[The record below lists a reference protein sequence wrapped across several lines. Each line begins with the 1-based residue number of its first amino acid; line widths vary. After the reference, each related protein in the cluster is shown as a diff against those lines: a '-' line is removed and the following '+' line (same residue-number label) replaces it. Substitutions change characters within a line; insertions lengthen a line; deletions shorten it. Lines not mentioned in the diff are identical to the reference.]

1 MLWLFIESILCIAF
15 FVLSLIIYSNRIKT
29 FKNTI
34 IREPAKKYDKRLKM
48 VGISIVLMILLYYI
62 LNLDFY
68 LDKKYIES
76 NALLVLITINQFF
89 LWISFIVIGKSSKYL
104 RSEDLIEFYH
114 PSKKEARAG
123 EIKAGNILYGNK
135 VKYPYYIKLQD
146 LQRHMFITGITGS
159 GKSNFLQNFLIDYK
173 EKYDTPILLAEFK
186 GEYHYLQKYIP
197 DLLIL
202 IVGKNFSI
210 NIFDPEKADAEVHA
224 ERVFQIFRSG
234 GLFEGVEYSPQME
247 RVFVDILNR
256 VCRDPEKRSWAKFYE
271 EAKEYLKDILIQTGG
286 DMTYRSSVSAVT
298 NRIRRYSLGTLKH
311 SFETKSGIDVK
322 EMFKHDVLL
331 DLSGIIKI
339 GGEKEDDLFFLN
351 MILKYLWD
359 KNIQEGSREYK
370 GIKHITI
377 IEDAQYF
384 AGQNTTKK
392 STISSYIEDIALLL
406 RGTGECLISLA
417 TRPAISPEILANCGI
432 FVSFQNHMQKDYLQ
446 DLLNFDD
453 KSRKFLSMLDVGKC
467 MIRVNSIGRP
477 FLMEIPLIEREWLSM
492 KTITEN
498 NKRVIEEINR
508 NNQGYIQSDTLFT
521 VDNSIVFCSYCGSEI
536 RQNAEYCEACYNKKK
551 VVT

>member
-1 MLWLFIESILCIAF
+1 MLWLESILCISL
-15 FVLSLIIYSNRIKT
+15 FVLSTVIYFNRIKT

-34 IREPAKKYDKRLKM
+34 IREQMKRYDKRLKKIF
-48 VGISIVLMILLYYI
+48 ISLVLAIIYYYI
-62 LNLDFY
+62 VNIDFY
-68 LDKKYIES
+68 VEKRYIES
-76 NALLVLITINQFF
+76 NVLLGLIAVNQFF
-89 LWISFIVIGKSSKYL
+89 LWFSFIVISRSSKYL
-104 RSEDLIEFYH
+104 RNEVLIKLYH
-114 PSKKEARAG
+114 PSKKEANKG
-123 EIKAGNILYGNK
+123 EIIAGNILYGNK
-135 VKYPYYIKLQD
+135 AKYPYYIRIQD

-159 GKSNFLQNFLIDYK
+159 GKSNFLQNFLIEYK
-173 EKYDTPILLAEFK
+173 KKYDTPILLAEFK

-202 IVGKNFSI
+202 VVGMNFSI
-210 NIFDPEKADAEVHA
+210 NIFDPETANAEVHS

-234 GLFEGVEYSPQME
+234 GLFEGVEYTPQME
-247 RVFVDILNR
+247 RVFVDVLNR
-256 VCRDPEKRSWAKFYE
+256 VCKDPKKRSWDKFYE
-271 EAKEYLKDILIQTGG
+271 EAKEYLKDMIRETQDTS
-286 DMTYRSSVSAVT
+286 YRNSISAVT

-311 SFETKSGIDVK
+311 SFEKKSGIDVR
-322 EMFKHDVLL
+322 EIFKHDVLL

-359 KNIQEGSREYK
+359 KNIQEGSKHYK

-384 AGQNTTKK
+384 AGQDTTKK

-446 DLLNFDD
+446 DLLNFDLE
-453 KSRKFLSMLDVGKC
+453 SRKFLSMLDVGKC

-477 FLMEIPLIEREWLSM
+477 FLMETPLIEREWLSM
-492 KTITEN
+492 KAITKN
-498 NKRVIEEINR
+498 NKRVIDEINR
-508 NNQGYIQSDTLFT
+508 LNDIGSDILFT
-521 VDNSIVFCSYCGSEI
+521 VDKSIVFCSYCGSEI
-536 RQNAEYCEACYNKKK
+536 IQNAKHCEACYSKSK
-551 VVT
+551 VIT

>member
-15 FVLSLIIYSNRIKT
+15 FILSLILYSNRIKT

-34 IREPAKKYDKRLKM
+34 IREPAKRYDKRLKM
-48 VGISIVLMILLYYI
+48 VGIILVLMIILYYI
-62 LNLDFY
+62 LNIDFY
-68 LDKKYIES
+68 IEKKYMES
-76 NALLVLITINQFF
+76 NGLLGLITINQFF
-89 LWISFIVIGKSSKYL
+89 LWFSFIVIGKSSKYL
-104 RSEDLIEFYH
+104 RGEDLIEFYH
-114 PSKKEARAG
+114 PSKKEAKAG

-135 VKYPYYIKLQD
+135 VMYPYYIKLQD

-159 GKSNFLQNFLIDYK
+159 GKSNFLQHFLIDYK
-173 EKYDTPILLAEFK
+173 KKYDTPILLAEFK
-186 GEYHYLQKYIP
+186 GEYHYLQKFIP
-197 DLLIL
+197 DLLIF

-210 NIFDPEKADAEVHA
+210 NIFDPEKANAEVHA

-256 VCRDPEKRSWAKFYE
+256 VCKDPEKRSWAKFYE
-271 EAKEYLKDILIQTGG
+271 EAKAYLKDILLQTGG

-311 SFETKSGIDVK
+311 SFEKKSGIDVK

-359 KNIQEGSREYK
+359 KNIQTGSREYS

-384 AGQNTTKK
+384 AGQDTTKK

-446 DLLNFDD
+446 DLLNFDNE
-453 KSRKFLSMLDVGKC
+453 SRKFLSMLDVGKC

-477 FLMEIPLIEREWLSM
+477 FLLDTPLIEREWLSM
-492 KTITEN
+492 DAITKN
-498 NKRVIEEINR
+498 NKRVIDEIHKR
-508 NNQGYIQSDTLFT
+508 NQLNIQSDTIFT
-521 VDNSIVFCSYCGSEI
+521 VEGSMVFCSYCGSEI
-536 RQNAEYCEACYNKKK
+536 KHNASHCEICYNNKA
-551 VVT
+551 VI

>member
-1 MLWLFIESILCIAF
+1 MEHE
-15 FVLSLIIYSNRIKT
+15 V
-29 FKNTI
+29 
-34 IREPAKKYDKRLKM
+34 
-48 VGISIVLMILLYYI
+48 
-62 LNLDFY
+62 
-68 LDKKYIES
+68 
-76 NALLVLITINQFF
+76 LLVIIAVNQFF
-89 LWISFIVIGKSSKYL
+89 LWFSFIVIGKSSKYL
-104 RSEDLIEFYH
+104 RNEVLIKLYH
-114 PSKKEARAG
+114 PSKKEAKAG

-173 EKYDTPILLAEFK
+173 KKYDTPILLAEFK
-186 GEYHYLQKYIP
+186 GEYHYLQKFIP

-210 NIFDPEKADAEVHA
+210 NIFDPETANAEVHS
-224 ERVFQIFRSG
+224 ERIFQIFRSG

-256 VCRDPEKRSWAKFYE
+256 VCKDPEKRSWDKFYE
-271 EAKEYLKDILIQTGG
+271 EAKGYLKDILVKTGG
-286 DMTYRSSVSAVT
+286 DPTYKNSVSAVT

-311 SFETKSGIDVK
+311 SFERKSGIEVR
-322 EMFKHDVLL
+322 EIFENDVLL

-359 KNIQEGSREYK
+359 KNIQEGSREYS

-453 KSRKFLSMLDVGKC
+453 RSRKFLGMLAVGKC
-467 MIRVNSIGRP
+467 MIRVNSIGTP
-477 FLMEIPLIEREWLSM
+477 FLMETPLIEREWLSM

-498 NKRVIEEINR
+498 NTRVIEEINR
-508 NNQGYIQSDTLFT
+508 KKQLNVTSDTLFT
-521 VDNSIVFCSYCGSEI
+521 VNESIIFCSYCGSEI
-536 RQNAEYCEACYNKKK
+536 KQNGEHCEACYNKSKGI
-551 VVT
+551 T